1 MEPDTPITPTD
12 DQQPA
17 DAAATTESTTE
28 ASTDT
33 APSAVD
39 LIAAAVGAEPAKPEA
54 PAPVAATPDPAAPP
68 VELTP
73 EQKAKAEDERL
84 EAEAKAF
91 GITKPDTT
99 AKFKELSRGAA
110 RAKELEPEVTRLETE
125 LAELRE
131 TAQRQNEPFDYM
143 EQHGVTGDQFGQ
155 AVAVLS
161 HINSGDPVRLQRAY
175 EALGEQMAAIGAKL
189 GLEAPGYDPLA
200 AHADLQ
206 AKVANMDLSREDALE
221 IAHGR
226 QLRTAATTH
235 SAQQGTQTA
244 QQQELAAVTREL
256 TALETRLRAT
266 DPQFAQKW
274 ALLGPTLVPTLSR
287 LPLRERASAF
297 EQAYAAFQLP
307 AAPAAPATTRPDPAN
322 PGRPAMGAG
331 AKAPTNSA
339 EAIMLSLGVG

>member
-1 MEPDTPITPTD
+1 MDPDTQITPTN
-12 DQQPA
+12 DQQPAA
-17 DAAATTESTTE
+17 DAAATAESTTE

-68 VELTP
+68 VDLTP

-99 AKFKELSRGAA
+99 AKFKELSREAA
-110 RAKELEPEVTRLETE
+110 KVKELEPRV
-125 LAELRE
+125 AELSERVAKQDE
-131 TAQRQNEPFDYM
+131 VFTFM
-143 EQHGVTGDQFGQ
+143 EQNGVTGDQFGQ

-206 AKVANMDLSREDALE
+206 AKVASMDLSREDALE

>member
-1 MEPDTPITPTD
+1 MDPETQITPTD

-17 DAAATTESTTE
+17 DAATTTEPATPAATTD
-28 ASTDT
+28 A

-39 LIAAAVGAEPAKPEA
+39 LIAAAVGAEPAKEEA

-73 EQKAKAEDERL
+73 EQKAKAEDDRL

-99 AKFKELSRGAA
+99 TKFKELSREAA
-110 RAKELEPEVTRLETE
+110 KVKELEPRITE
-125 LAELRE
+125 LTERVQKQDE
-131 TAQRQNEPFDYM
+131 VFTFM
-143 EQHGVTGDQFGQ
+143 EQNGVTGDQFGQ

-175 EALGEQMAAIGAKL
+175 EALGEQMAQIGQKL

-221 IAHGR
+221 IAQGR
-226 QLRTAATTH
+226 QLKTAATTH
-235 SAQQGTQTA
+235 SSQQGAQTA
-244 QQQELAAVTREL
+244 QQQEIAQATRDL
-256 TALETRLRAT
+256 TALETHLRAT
-266 DPQFAQKW
+266 DPQFPAKW
-274 ALLGPTLVPTLSR
+274 AALGPTLVPLLSG
-287 LPLRERASAF
+287 LPLSQRANAF
-297 EQAYAAFQLP
+297 RQAYAAFQLP
-307 AAPAAPATTRPDPAN
+307 VAPAAPATLRPDPAN

-331 AKAPTNSA
+331 AKAPANSVD
-339 EAIMLSLGVG
+339 AIMLGLQLGS

>member
-1 MEPDTPITPTD
+1 MDPETPITPTD

-17 DAAATTESTTE
+17 DAAASTESATP
-28 ASTDT
+28 ASTTDT

-39 LIAAAVGAEPAKPEA
+39 LIAAAVGAEPATPEA
-54 PAPVAATPDPAAPP
+54 PAAVAATPDPAAPP

-99 AKFKELSRGAA
+99 TKFKELSREAA
-110 RAKELEPEVTRLETE
+110 KVKELEPRITE
-125 LAELRE
+125 LTERVAKQDEVF
-131 TAQRQNEPFDYM
+131 TFM

-175 EALGEQMAAIGAKL
+175 EALGEQMATIGAKL

-206 AKVANMDLSREDALE
+206 AKVANMDLSRKDALE
-221 IAHGR
+221 IAQGR
-226 QLRTAATTH
+226 QLRAAATTH
-235 SAQQGTQTA
+235 STQQGQLSV
-244 QQQELAAVTREL
+244 QQQDINDAKRDL
-256 TALETRLRAT
+256 TALETHLRAT
-266 DPQFAQKW
+266 DPQFSAKW
-274 ALLGPTLVPTLSR
+274 AALAPTLTPLLNT
-287 LPLRERASAF
+287 LPLTQRANAF
-297 EQAYAAFQLP
+297 RQAYAAFQLP
-307 AAPAAPATTRPDPAN
+307 AAPAAPAVTRPDPAN

-339 EAIMLSLGVG
+339 EAIMLGLQLG

>member
-1 MEPDTPITPTD
+1 MDPDTQITPTN
-12 DQQPA
+12 DQQPAA
-17 DAAATTESTTE
+17 DAAATAESTTE

-68 VELTP
+68 AELTP

-99 AKFKELSRGAA
+99 AKFKELSREAA
-110 RAKELEPEVTRLETE
+110 KVKELEPRV
-125 LAELRE
+125 AELSERVAKQDE
-131 TAQRQNEPFDYM
+131 VFTFM
-143 EQHGVTGDQFGQ
+143 EQNGVTGDQFGQ

-206 AKVANMDLSREDALE
+206 AKVASMDLSREDALE

-235 SAQQGTQTA
+235 STQQGTQTA
-244 QQQELAAVTREL
+244 QQQEMAAVTREL
-256 TALETRLRAT
+256 TALEARLRST

-274 ALLGPTLVPTLSR
+274 AILGPTLVPTLGR
-287 LPLRERASAF
+287 LPLRERAAAF

>member
-1 MEPDTPITPTD
+1 MDPDTPITPTN
-12 DQQPA
+12 DQQPTT
-17 DAAATTESTTE
+17 DAATTTE
-28 ASTDT
+28 PATQAATTDT
-33 APSAVD
+33 APSAID
-39 LIAAAVGAEPAKPEA
+39 LIAAAVGAEPATPEA
-54 PAPVAATPDPAAPP
+54 PAVVAATPDPAAPP

-99 AKFKELSRGAA
+99 TKFKELSREAA
-110 RAKELEPEVTRLETE
+110 KVKELEPRITE
-125 LAELRE
+125 LTERVAKQDEVFTFLE
-131 TAQRQNEPFDYM
+131 DN
-143 EQHGVTGDQFGQ
+143 GVTGDQFGQ

-221 IAHGR
+221 IAQGR
-226 QLRTAATTH
+226 QLKTAATTH
-235 SAQQGTQTA
+235 SSKKGSQDNERREIDQA
-244 QQQELAAVTREL
+244 TRDL
-256 TALETRLRAT
+256 TALETHLRAT
-266 DPQFAQKW
+266 DPQFAAKW
-274 ALLGPTLVPTLSR
+274 AALGPTLVPILSR
-287 LPLRERASAF
+287 VPLLERASEF
-297 EQAYAAFQLP
+297 HKAYAAFQLP
-307 AAPAAPATTRPDPAN
+307 AAPAEPATTRPDPAN

-331 AKAPTNSA
+331 AKAPSNSA

>member
-1 MEPDTPITPTD
+1 MDPENPITPTD

-17 DAAATTESTTE
+17 AAATTPESATPAAT
-28 ASTDT
+28 TDT

-39 LIAAAVGAEPAKPEA
+39 LIAAAVGAEPAKDAEPVA
-54 PAPVAATPDPAAPP
+54 AVAATPDPAAAP

-99 AKFKELSRGAA
+99 TKFKELSREAA
-110 RAKELEPEVTRLETE
+110 KVKELEPQVAQLQERVAKQDEV
-125 LAELRE
+125 
-131 TAQRQNEPFDYM
+131 FSYM
-143 EQHGVTGDQFGQ
+143 EANGVTGEQFGE
-155 AVAVLS
+155 AIALLS
-161 HINSGDPVRLQRAY
+161 HKNSGDPVRLQRAY
-175 EALGEQMAAIGAKL
+175 ETLRAEMADIGAKL

-221 IAHGR
+221 IAQGR

-235 SAQQGTQTA
+235 SSKQGAQDTQQREVEQA
-244 QQQELAAVTREL
+244 TRDL
-256 TALETRLRAT
+256 TALETRLRST

-274 ALLGPTLVPTLSR
+274 AILAPTLVPTLGR

-307 AAPAAPATTRPDPAN
+307 AAPAAPVVTRPDPAN

-331 AKAPTNSA
+331 AKAPANSVD
-339 EAIMLSLGVG
+339 AIMLGLQLG

>member
-68 VELTP
+68 AELTP

-99 AKFKELSRGAA
+99 TKFKELSREAA
-110 RAKELEPEVTRLETE
+110 KVKELEPRV
-125 LAELRE
+125 AELSERVAKQDE
-131 TAQRQNEPFDYM
+131 VFTFM
-143 EQHGVTGDQFGQ
+143 EQNGVTGDQFGQ

-235 SAQQGTQTA
+235 STQQGVQTA
-244 QQQELAAVTREL
+244 QQREIEQATRDL
-256 TALETRLRAT
+256 TALETHLRAT
-266 DPQFAQKW
+266 DPQFPAKW
-274 ALLGPTLVPTLSR
+274 AALGPTLVPLLSS
-287 LPLRERASAF
+287 LPLTQRANAF
-297 EQAYAAFQLP
+297 RQAYAAFQLP

>member
-1 MEPDTPITPTD
+1 MDPETPITPTD

-17 DAAATTESTTE
+17 DAATTTEPTAPAATTG
-28 ASTDT
+28 T

-39 LIAAAVGAEPAKPEA
+39 LIAAAVGAEPATPEV
-54 PAPVAATPDPAAPP
+54 PAAVAATPDPAAPP

-73 EQKAKAEDERL
+73 DQKAKAEDERL

-99 AKFKELSRGAA
+99 TKFKELSREAA
-110 RAKELEPEVTRLETE
+110 KVKELEPRV
-125 LAELRE
+125 AELTERVAKQDE
-131 TAQRQNEPFDYM
+131 VFSYM
-143 EQHGVTGDQFGQ
+143 EANGVTGDQFGQ

-175 EALGEQMAAIGAKL
+175 EALGEQMATIGAKL

-200 AHADLQ
+200 AHPDLQ
-206 AKVANMDLSREDALE
+206 EKLRLGVIENREDALE
-221 IAHGR
+221 IAQGR

-235 SAQQGTQTA
+235 STQQGALNA
-244 QQQELAAVTREL
+244 QQQELADTRRDL
-256 TALETRLRAT
+256 MALEAHLRST
-266 DPQFAQKW
+266 DPLYPQKY
-274 ALLGPTLVPTLSR
+274 AAMKPMLEATLGR

-297 EQAYAAFQLP
+297 QQAYAEFQLP
-307 AAPAAPATTRPDPAN
+307 AAPAAPAQTRPDPAN

-331 AKAPTNSA
+331 AKTPTNSA
-339 EAIMLSLGVG
+339 EAIMLGLQLG

>member
-1 MEPDTPITPTD
+1 MEPDTPTTPTD

-17 DAAATTESTTE
+17 DAAATTESTTP
-28 ASTDT
+28 AATTDT

-68 VELTP
+68 AELTP

-99 AKFKELSRGAA
+99 AKFKELSREAA
-110 RAKELEPEVTRLETE
+110 KVKELEPRV
-125 LAELRE
+125 AELSERVAKQDE
-131 TAQRQNEPFDYM
+131 VFTFM
-143 EQHGVTGDQFGQ
+143 EQNGVTGDQFGQ

-274 ALLGPTLVPTLSR
+274 ALLGPTLIPTLSR
-287 LPLRERASAF
+287 LPLRDRASAF

>member
-1 MEPDTPITPTD
+1 MEPDTPITPTN
-12 DQQPA
+12 DQQPTT

-39 LIAAAVGAEPAKPEA
+39 LIAAAVGVEPATPEV
-54 PAPVAATPDPAAPP
+54 PAVVAATPEPAAPP

-73 EQKAKAEDERL
+73 EQKAKAEDDRL
-84 EAEAKAF
+84 TAEAKAF
-91 GITKPDTT
+91 GITKEDTT
-99 AKFKELSRGAA
+99 AKFKELSREAA
-110 RAKELEPEVTRLETE
+110 KVKELEPRVTE
-125 LAELRE
+125 LTERVAKQDEVF
-131 TAQRQNEPFDYM
+131 TFM
-143 EQHGVTGDQFGQ
+143 EQNGVTGDQFGQ

-221 IAHGR
+221 IAQGR
-226 QLRTAATTH
+226 HLKTAATTH
-235 SAQQGTQTA
+235 STQQGAQTA
-244 QQQELAAVTREL
+244 QAQELAAVRRDL
-256 TALETRLRAT
+256 IALETHLRAT
-266 DPQFAQKW
+266 DPLYPQKY
-274 ALLGPTLVPTLSR
+274 AAMKPMLEVTLGR

-331 AKAPTNSA
+331 AKAPANSVD
-339 EAIMLSLGVG
+339 AIMLGLQLGG

>member
-1 MEPDTPITPTD
+1 MDPDTPIAPTN

-17 DAAATTESTTE
+17 DAAATTESTTP
-28 ASTDT
+28 AATTDT

-68 VELTP
+68 AELTP

-99 AKFKELSRGAA
+99 AKFKELSREAA
-110 RAKELEPEVTRLETE
+110 KVKELGPRV
-125 LAELRE
+125 AELSERVAKQDE
-131 TAQRQNEPFDYM
+131 VFTFM
-143 EQHGVTGDQFGQ
+143 EQNGVTGDQFGQ